1 MSNEIVKHPV
11 TFNNSL
17 APAVNYI
24 NTKTQVK
31 FDDSCLK
38 QDKVTFIHKKVD
50 NIFLVYEINLL
61 PFNVGKDF
69 AFKGSLFWAVK
80 LTKNADPDKYK
91 YSGHGTGFDAR
102 ARFLLSDGN
111 RFGKNV
117 VIFDADM
124 SSLVY
129 TDNKKKH
136 ILILG
141 KSTPDDLDYT
151 TLISLTI

>member
-1 MSNEIVKHPV
+1 M
-11 TFNNSL
+11 
-17 APAVNYI
+17 
-24 NTKTQVK
+24 
-31 FDDSCLK
+31 
-38 QDKVTFIHKKVD
+38 
-50 NIFLVYEINLL
+50 
-61 PFNVGKDF
+61 
-69 AFKGSLFWAVK
+69 
-80 LTKNADPDKYK
+80 TKNADPDKYK
-91 YSGHGTGFDAR
+91 YSGHGTRLDAR

>member
-11 TFNNSL
+11 AFNNSL
-17 APAVNYI
+17 ASAVNYI

-38 QDKVTFIHKKVD
+38 QGKVTFIHKKVD

-80 LTKNADPDKYK
+80 LTKIADPDKYK

-129 TDNKKKH
+129 TNNKKKY

-151 TLISLTI
+151 TLTSLTI